1 PLTACVILL
10 LRRRESLPMRSYAR
24 QMWRGALAVGAL
36 SPVAYVLVLYAMGM
50 APLSQI
56 APMRE
61 VSMLFAAYLGGS
73 RLAERNPH
81 ERLLGA
87 ACIAAGVIAIA
98 FA

>member
-1 PLTACVILL
+1 TAFAILL
-10 LRRRESLPMRSYAR
+10 LGRREPLPMVPYAR

-36 SPVAYVLVLYAMGM
+36 SPVAYVLVLYAIGM

-73 RLAERNPH
+73 QLAERNAR